1 MPESSLP
8 LQGVRVL
15 ERSGALAGRLTG
27 LLLADQGAAVFALD
41 HDDAAEENIDQY
53 LNRGKN
59 LVPAHV
65 LAADENA
72 DILIGDIGAARLPWQ
87 ISLGFTAA
95 VPGDEDC
102 DVAPDASY
110 DLLNG
115 MIGFYTDL
123 CIAGRLL
130 GREVIYT
137 PLPLCS
143 VYAAV
148 LGATAVC
155 AALADRRRAR
165 HSDSAAGRRP
175 LRDRRPGDGSRG
187 HRAAPGPAQSSLA
200 GAGARRRGAE
210 GAGQRGAYGPANKSA
225 QSNRWVL
232 SKRGRPALD
241 AGHDRQPQ
249 VRDPHVRSAR
259 AMGARAAARYRRCVS
274 LRSGKQGG
282 CRPEHS
288 LASRHAG

>member
-1 MPESSLP
+1 MSESSLP

-41 HDDAAEENIDQY
+41 RDDAAEENIDQY

-72 DILIGDIGAARLPWQ
+72 DILIADNDIGAARLPWQ
-87 ISLGFTAA
+87 ISLGFTAV

-102 DVAPDASY
+102 DVPPDASD

-130 GREVIYT
+130 GRE
-137 PLPLCS
+137 
-143 VYAAV
+143 
-148 LGATAVC
+148 
-155 AALADRRRAR
+155 DQ
-165 HSDSAAGRRP
+165 D
-175 LRDRRPGDGSRG
+175 
-187 HRAAPGPAQSSLA
+187 
-200 GAGARRRGAE
+200 
-210 GAGQRGAYGPANKSA
+210 QRGRVEDREQRDHP
-225 QSNRWVL
+225 
-232 SKRGRPALD
+232 RGVGL
-241 AGHDRQPQ
+241 G
-249 VRDPHVRSAR
+249 
-259 AMGARAAARYRRCVS
+259 
-274 LRSGKQGG
+274 
-282 CRPEHS
+282 
-288 LASRHAG
+288 

>member
-1 MPESSLP
+1 MSESSLP

-41 HDDAAEENIDQY
+41 RDDAAEENIDQY

-65 LAADENA
+65 LAEDENA
-72 DILIGDIGAARLPWQ
+72 DILIADNDIGATRLPWQ
-87 ISLGFTAA
+87 ISLGFSAA

-102 DVAPDASY
+102 DLPPDASD

-115 MIGFYTDL
+115 TIGFYTDL

-155 AALADRRRAR
+155 AALADRRRIGAGR
-165 HSDSAAGRRP
+165 AIVIPRLAAGLSAIGALAMGLEGIEP
-175 LRDRRPGDGSRG
+175 HLS
-187 HRAAPGPAQSSLA
+187 PAGLLSLA
-200 GAGARRRGAE
+200 PELAAE
-210 GAGQRGAYGPANKSA
+210 A
-225 QSNRWVL
+225 
-232 SKRGRPALD
+232 
-241 AGHDRQPQ
+241 
-249 VRDPHVRSAR
+249 
-259 AMGARAAARYRRCVS
+259 
-274 LRSGKQGG
+274 
-282 CRPEHS
+282 
-288 LASRHAG
+288 